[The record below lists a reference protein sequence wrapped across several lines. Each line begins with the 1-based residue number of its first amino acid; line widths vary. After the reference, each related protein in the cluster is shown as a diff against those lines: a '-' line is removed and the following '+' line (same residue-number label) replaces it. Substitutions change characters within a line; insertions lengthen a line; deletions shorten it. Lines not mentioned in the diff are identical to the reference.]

1 MAINLITKYADKLAY
16 AYTHESFIKGKT
28 STEWKWD
35 GADTVKILS
44 VVTQVPGDYTRSG
57 VSRYGTPADLQ
68 DTVQEIK
75 IKQDKAFAMVIDKG
89 DNTQQGM
96 LKKAG
101 EALKAEIAEQM
112 VPLMDKYAL
121 LSYARGAG
129 TKITKYTSLS
139 KSNILEALTD
149 IETAFSDAFIPME
162 NRYVF
167 LSNASV
173 ALFRQS
179 LTNCD
184 GITDRILMKGIVGDF
199 GSLHIVGIPASW
211 LPSNT
216 LAVAFQQ
223 KSVVFPEQ
231 ISDAKVHQ
239 DPPGI
244 SGNLMEGRYLYD
256 AAVVKAFEKGCVV
269 LGSSTTNEPGKTEAT
284 ATYPT
289 NHNTTV

>member
-1 MAINLITKYADKLAY
+1 MAINLITKYANKLAM
-16 AYTHESFIKGKT
+16 AYTAKSFIKGKT
-28 STEWKWD
+28 STEWSWD
-35 GADTVKILS
+35 GAQNVKILS
-44 VVTQVPGDYTRSG
+44 IVTQTPGDYTRSG

-68 DTVQEIK
+68 DTVQEIS
-75 IKQDKAFAMVIDKG
+75 IKQDKAFSMVIDKG

-96 LKKAG
+96 LKQAGKA
-101 EALKAEIAEQM
+101 LNAEIEEQM

-121 LSYARGAG
+121 LSFARGAG
-129 TKITKYTSLS
+129 TKITTYTSLS
-139 KSNILEALTD
+139 KTNILEALTA
-149 IETAFSDAFIPME
+149 IETAMADAFVPVD

-167 LSNASV
+167 MSNASV

-184 GITDRILMKGIVGDF
+184 TITDRILMKGVVGDF
-199 GSLHIVGIPASW
+199 GTLHIVGIPASW
-211 LPSNT
+211 MPSNT
-216 LAVAFQQ
+216 LAIAFQQ

-244 SGNLMEGRYLYD
+244 SGHLLEGRYLYD
-256 AAVVKAFEKGCVV
+256 AAVVKASEKGVVV

-284 ATYPT
+284 ASYPT
-289 NHNTTV
+289 NHHA

>member
-1 MAINLITKYADKLAY
+1 MAINLITKYADKLAM
-16 AYTHESFIKGKT
+16 AYTQKSLIKGKT
-28 STEWKWD
+28 STEWSWD
-35 GADTVKILS
+35 GASSVKILS
-44 VVTQVPGDYTRSG
+44 IVTQAPGDYTRSG

-75 IKQDKAFAMVIDKG
+75 IAQDKAFAMVIDKG

-96 LKKAG
+96 LKQAGKA
-101 EALKAEIAEQM
+101 LNAEIEEQM

-121 LSYARGAG
+121 LSFARGAG
-129 TKITKYTSLS
+129 TKITTYTSLS
-139 KSNILEALTD
+139 KTNILEALTA
-149 IETAFSDAFIPME
+149 IETAFSDAFIPND
-162 NRYVF
+162 NRFVF
-167 LSNASV
+167 MSNASV

-179 LTNCD
+179 LMNCD
-184 GITDRILMKGIVGDF
+184 TITDRLLLKGVVGDF
-199 GSLHIVGIPASW
+199 GTLHIVGVPASW

-216 LAVAFQQ
+216 LAIAFQQ

-231 ISDAKVHQ
+231 ISDAKIHQ

-244 SGNLMEGRYLYD
+244 SGHLLEGRYLYD
-256 AAVVKAFEKGCVV
+256 AAVVKAFEKGVVV

-289 NHNTTV
+289 NHHTA